1 MLLEVLSKAEAENL
15 DFDEIS
21 QASKLIVSS
30 KSAAIAGTIIGAL
43 IPFVIKRLNNRNFI
57 F

>member
-21 QASKLIVSS
+21 QDSKLIVSS
-30 KSAAIAGTIIGAL
+30 KSDAIAVTIIVAL
-43 IPFVIKRLNNRNFI
+43 IPFVVNGFNKKNK
-57 F
+57 

>member
-43 IPFVIKRLNNRNFI
+43 IPFVVNKL
-57 F
+57 

>member
-1 MLLEVLSKAEAENL
+1 MLLEVLSKAEEENL

-30 KSAAIAGTIIGAL
+30 KSAVTAGKIIGAL
-43 IPFVIKRLNNRNFI
+43 IPLLLVGFAKKK
-57 F
+57 

>member
-30 KSAAIAGTIIGAL
+30 KSAAIAGKIIGTL
-43 IPFVIKRLNNRNFI
+43 IPLLWVGFTKKK
-57 F
+57 